1 MFNLDSPLPIILHE
15 QLKCFS
21 NVSAV
26 SVYMIY
32 LINIYFFY
40 SKHHEYCKT
49 KEIDFWAKFFSDR
62 LSNNL
67 LMILT
72 IKIVN
77 GTL

>member
-32 LINIYFFY
+32 LINIFFFLF
-40 SKHHEYCKT
+40 KT
-49 KEIDFWAKFFSDR
+49 S
-62 LSNNL
+62 
-67 LMILT
+67 
-72 IKIVN
+72 
-77 GTL
+77 